1 MLQKPNA
8 SHHVIP
14 YLSDAE
20 MESMLSFIKNKLP
33 VQEQEAKVIHDG
45 KKKKKNL
52 QIIYVETLR
61 QSFVK
66 LSWHSWNATLTR
78 DNLAWY
84 NMVRT
89 RISHHPRR
97 GVDVKSK
104 PFQDPIIVAP
114 GSSKPI
120 SGYRRE
126 NATFS
131 RKDLPQMWQKEQCP
145 EPLSR
150 CLIQR

>member
-8 SHHVIP
+8 SRHVIP

-61 QSFVK
+61 QSFVNS
-66 LSWHSWNATLTR
+66 LDIPGTR
-78 DNLAWY
+78 PWRETILLGTTWLGLEYHIILEEELMWSQN
-84 NMVRT
+84 RF
-89 RISHHPRR
+89 RIP
-97 GVDVKSK
+97 
-104 PFQDPIIVAP
+104 
-114 GSSKPI
+114 
-120 SGYRRE
+120 
-126 NATFS
+126 
-131 RKDLPQMWQKEQCP
+131 
-145 EPLSR
+145 
-150 CLIQR
+150 